1 MCDGTEPTCGSN
13 SLCHGCQ
20 EEYTYIHNKGR
31 PQDVGTILH
40 LQRDIEELKAEK
52 QENELYVD
60 YLDVSSAQ
68 EAKEVFEKMQKDI
81 ENLQTMNK
89 ILQESNNL
97 YVMDSLKLRKKICG
111 DGLEYLLEN

>member
-1 MCDGTEPTCGSN
+1 M
-13 SLCHGCQ
+13 
-20 EEYTYIHNKGR
+20 
-31 PQDVGTILH
+31 
-40 LQRDIEELKAEK
+40 
-52 QENELYVD
+52 D
-60 YLDVSSAQ
+60 YLDVSSAE
-68 EAKEVFEKMQKDI
+68 EAKEVFEKMKKDI